1 MLGEFDLLM
10 PQTLSEALEM
20 LAEGAADVM
29 PLAGGTN
36 LISDIRSGRR
46 RPGILMNIAGLDEL
60 HGIHQRDGHLVVG
73 SGVTIAELLDDHL
86 IAEHGSVLKD
96 AAAIFANPLV
106 RNRATLGGNLADA
119 SPAADTAPA
128 LLVLGAE
135 VELVSKEE
143 SRWVPLDEFFVG
155 VRDTVRRPEELLAA
169 VRWPVPRPRSAGA
182 FRKLG
187 LRKADAITV
196 LSAAVMV
203 EVGSDGRCRLA
214 RIALGAVAPRPIRV
228 QDAEELL
235 RAKVATPTLI
245 AEAARLAAG
254 AACPIDDIRGSADY
268 RRKVMDVV
276 VRRLLTRVAEQ
287 VGWLGGS

>member
-36 LISDIRSGRR
+36 LISDVRGGRR
-46 RPGILMNIAGLDEL
+46 RPGVLMNIAGLDEL
-60 HGIHQRDGHLVVG
+60 HGIHVSAGNLVIG
-73 SGVTIAELLDDHL
+73 GGVTIAELLDDPL

-106 RNRATLGGNLADA
+106 RNRATVGGNLADA

-135 VELVSKEE
+135 VELVCKGG

-155 VRDTVRRPEELLAA
+155 VRDTVRRSDELLVA
-169 VRWPVPRPRSAGA
+169 VRWPVPRPRSASA

-203 EVGSDGRCRLA
+203 EIDNDGRCRLA
-214 RIALGAVAPRPIRV
+214 RIALGAVAPRPVRV
-228 QDAEELL
+228 HDAEGLL
-235 RAKVATPTLI
+235 RAKVATPALI

-268 RRKVMDVV
+268 RRQVVDVV
-276 VRRLLTRVAEQ
+276 VRRLLTRVAEK